1 MGQCG
6 IWFDVLS
13 ESDLW
18 TPGLV
23 PPLMS
28 IPHAGWQIAIRAV
41 ANLTIVVVGAMI
53 IALLW
58 LKLSPGLETRD
69 IRAMVRDSGLPIYGH
84 SRGLKVIKRAVERY
98 TTRIAM
104 MGCGSLSALLVIA
117 NVFGTLGM
125 VSVLY
130 LSVAAVVIYGIYE
143 EITSELV

>member
-1 MGQCG
+1 WGNAVSGLMYYLSPIYGPRD
-6 IWFDVLS
+6 WF
-13 ESDLW
+13 
-18 TPGLV
+18 

-58 LKLSPGLETRD
+58 LKLSPGLETKD
-69 IRAMVRDSGLPIYGH
+69 IRAMVRDSGLPIHGH
-84 SRGLKVIKRAVERY
+84 SRSLKVIKRAVERY

-117 NVFGTLGM
+117 NIFGTL

-130 LSVAAVVIYGIYE
+130 LTVAVVVIYGIYE

>member
-1 MGQCG
+1 MYYLSPIYGPWD
-6 IWFDVLS
+6 WF
-13 ESDLW
+13 
-18 TPGLV
+18 

-69 IRAMVRDSGLPIYGH
+69 IRAMVRDSGLPIHGH
-84 SRGLKVIKRAVERY
+84 SRSLKVIKRAVERY

-117 NVFGTLGM
+117 NIFGTL

-130 LSVAAVVIYGIYE
+130 LTVAVVVIYGIYE
-143 EITSELV
+143 EITSGLV